1 MDLNT
6 HLGNIVEGL
15 VSDITANVLAKVD
28 SVISGAINNRLANY
42 DFAQHVQTAAA
53 AAFEKRVSEYQIN
66 PKKLEDR
73 ITEKINAT
81 INEVQ
86 SNSSTLIVN
95 AIETKLASADFE
107 EIINKSLRP
116 LIADRIRDHHFPK
129 ASISSESINFE
140 NKISGDCIEGGIIQ
154 HFSST
159 GIDDRATQVALTILD
174 QATVVE
180 NNLLTKDLQVEG
192 TVTINGNFVVNGN
205 VPADSKFYQDL
216 VTNSVDSTLSKLDS
230 RLFNSYSDIIFNK
243 LKIEGLDLNRITIN
257 GSDVIIDNQLGSKIT
272 ESNLQKIGVLKEL
285 QVSGESLLSGTFYV
299 SNKRVGIN
307 TIEPSSALSVW
318 DDEVEI
324 IFTKR
329 QKDTGLVGTS
339 RQQKL
344 LLSANGQDN
353 ILLETDGSVRVKDL
367 HIGTMK
373 FTSAGAPPS
382 YISTRGHV
390 VWNNNPNPGGPM
402 GWICLGG
409 ANWANF
415 GIID

>member
-15 VSDITANVLAKVD
+15 IADITANVLVKVD
-28 SVISGAINNRLANY
+28 SIISGAINNRLANY

-53 AAFEKRVSEYQIN
+53 AAFEKRVAEYQIN

-81 INEVQ
+81 ITEVQ
-86 SNSSTLIVN
+86 NNSSTLIVN
-95 AIETKLASADFE
+95 AIESKLASSDFE
-107 EIINKSLRP
+107 ELINKSLRP

-129 ASISSESINFE
+129 SSISADSINFE

-192 TVTINGNFVVNGN
+192 TMTINGDFVVNGN
-205 VPADSKFYQDL
+205 VPAESPFYQGL
-216 VTNSVDSTLSKLDS
+216 VTDSVASTLSKLDTRFFS
-230 RLFNSYSDIIFNK
+230 SYSEIIFNK
-243 LKIEGLDLNRITIN
+243 IKTEGLDLNKITIDGTEIVAEN
-257 GSDVIIDNQLGSKIT
+257 RLGSKIT

-285 QVSGESLLSGTFYV
+285 QVAGETLLSETFYV
-299 SNKRVGIN
+299 SNKRVGVN

-324 IFTKR
+324 VFTKR
-329 QKDTGLVGTS
+329 QKDTGLIGTA

-344 LLSANGQDN
+344 LLSSNGQDN
-353 ILLETDGSVRVKDL
+353 ILLETDGSVRVNDL
-367 HIGTMK
+367 HIGSMK
-373 FTSAGAPPS
+373 FTSAGGPPN
-382 YISTRGHV
+382 YISSRGHV